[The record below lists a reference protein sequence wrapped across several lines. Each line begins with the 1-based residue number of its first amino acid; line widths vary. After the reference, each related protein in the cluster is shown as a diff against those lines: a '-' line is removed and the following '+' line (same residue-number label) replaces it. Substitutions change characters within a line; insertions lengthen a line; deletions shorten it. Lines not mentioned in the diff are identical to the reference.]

1 MGFNWQGAVGGLLG
15 EMGTQATNYAA
26 RQEAIEQRKIEQA
39 IADRREQT
47 KLVREMGLAKYKAD
61 LSADVAKTKFGYDS
75 DLKDKE
81 IKAKYDLLSEKQKGD
96 MSLAQFKA
104 SVKGSGNGGSGGK
117 IIGYTENGKPV
128 RDSEYQDGMTLN
140 KDAPSR
146 DGGKKSGLTE
156 TQQMQAEMTLAELEG
171 EGITDETTAKQ
182 ANAIRRRL
190 GMPELKKVEKEPGR
204 GGILGIGSKD
214 PVYEYVEDYEG
225 MGAAGRAEKAEGK
238 PVENKTAEKK
248 GGSLLDQVDKILPPA
263 GAQAAAVPEAV
274 SPEMKSAGTGKPISA
289 DLGSVLGTIVKGGV
303 GAVQKLAAGGQ
314 DLMELDRQLT
324 AASQTA
330 HGESKSALLK
340 ALAAVRQ
347 VMSAE
352 TNPEAELRSR
362 AIAPNQ

>member
-128 RDSEYQDGMTLN
+128 RDSEYQDGMTLY

-225 MGAAGRAEKAEGK
+225 MGAADKPAENAEGK
-238 PVENKTAEKK
+238 PVENKPAENK

-263 GAQAAAVPEAV
+263 GAKAATKPVEEEKP
-274 SPEMKSAGTGKPISA
+274 AGTGKSMSA

-347 VMSAE
+347 VMAAE

>member
-15 EMGTQATNYAA
+15 EMGTQATGFADRKVALEQKRIERAIEERKEAAKLAKEEAMMKDKYYREDAKDERDQKRLDAMATRDDKRYEAQAKRDEAREAAAERRHAESMRNGGEKSSADEKKLRMIENDPNLTPEEKAAA
-26 RQEAIEQRKIEQA
+26 R
-39 IADRREQT
+39 
-47 KLVREMGLAKYKAD
+47 KA
-61 LSADVAKTKFGYDS
+61 LYGI
-75 DLKDKE
+75 DK
-81 IKAKYDLLSEKQKGD
+81 
-96 MSLAQFKA
+96 
-104 SVKGSGNGGSGGK
+104 GGK
-117 IIGYTENGKPV
+117 G
-128 RDSEYQDGMTLN
+128 
-140 KDAPSR
+140 
-146 DGGKKSGLTE
+146 GLTDY
-156 TQQMQAEMTLAELEG
+156 QMMQAENKLVEIEG
-171 EGITDETTAKQ
+171 AGVEDEATAAQ

-190 GMPELKKVEKEPGR
+190 GMPELKKVEKEALR

-225 MGAAGRAEKAEGK
+225 MGAADKPAENAEGK
-238 PVENKTAEKK
+238 PVENKPAENK

-263 GAQAAAVPEAV
+263 GAKAATKPVEEEKP
-274 SPEMKSAGTGKPISA
+274 AGTGKSMSA

-347 VMSAE
+347 VMAAE

>member
-15 EMGTQATNYAA
+15 EMGAQATGFADRKVA
-26 RQEAIEQRKIEQA
+26 LEQKRIEQA
-39 IADRREQT
+39 IADRKEAA
-47 KLVREMGLAKYKAD
+47 KLAKEEAMMKYNYYREDAKDERDQKRLDAMATRD
-61 LSADVAKTKFGYDS
+61 DKRYEAQSKRDEAREAAAERRHAESMRNGGEKSSADEKKLRMIENDPNLTPEEKAAAR
-75 DLKDKE
+75 KE
-81 IKAKYDLLSEKQKGD
+81 LYGINK
-96 MSLAQFKA
+96 
-104 SVKGSGNGGSGGK
+104 GGK
-117 IIGYTENGKPV
+117 G
-128 RDSEYQDGMTLN
+128 
-140 KDAPSR
+140 
-146 DGGKKSGLTE
+146 GLTDY
-156 TQQMQAEMTLAELEG
+156 QMMQAENKLAELEG
-171 EGITDETTAKQ
+171 AGVEDDATAAQ

-190 GMPELKKVEKEPGR
+190 GMPELKKVEKEALR

-225 MGAAGRAEKAEGK
+225 MGAADKPAENAEGK
-238 PVENKTAEKK
+238 PVENKPAENK

-263 GAQAAAVPEAV
+263 SAKAAAVPESV
-274 SPEMKSAGTGKPISA
+274 SPEMKSADTGKPMSA

-303 GAVQKLAAGGQ
+303 GAVKQLAAGGQ

-347 VMSAE
+347 VMAAE
-352 TNPEAELRSR
+352 TNPEAELRAR